1 MGGGGDAFSD
11 DDSDRRIVD
20 INVTPLVDI
29 TLVLLIIFMVTTT
42 YIVNPTIK
50 VDLPKAASGSEQMK
64 TTLALTLS
72 KDGGLYLNGEKTDE
86 AAVTRYIGGEL
97 PKNPELQA
105 IIAADKIVPH
115 GNVVRVI
122 DIVKRAGVR
131 KFAINVESP
140 AAIPAAAPAG
150 ESPPAAPAPAP
161 APGGGEPGNEM

>member
-1 MGGGGDAFSD
+1 MGAGADAFHD

-50 VDLPKAASGSEQMK
+50 VDMPKAVSGNEQMR

-72 KDGGLYLNGEKTDE
+72 KEGGLYLNGEKSDE

-97 PKNPELQA
+97 PKNPDLQA
-105 IIAADKIVPH
+105 IIAADKVVPH
-115 GNVVRVI
+115 GSVVRMI
-122 DIVKRAGVR
+122 DLVKRAGVR
-131 KFAINVESP
+131 KFAIAVESP
-140 AAIPAAAPAG
+140 AAAGGGTAPVLP
-150 ESPPAAPAPAP
+150 SAP
-161 APGGGEPGNEM
+161 PGGATENKM